1 MTRAFRPDPLPP
13 TLLDELIDLA
23 RRAPAAGNTAGLR
36 FVVLD
41 RPPDVDRYWSVT
53 LPADRRTAFP
63 WPSLLAAP
71 VLVVA
76 CVSAD
81 AYTDRYGAADKQR
94 RPAASAEARRALIR
108 PDGWSV
114 PYWYVDGGMAVMTL
128 LLAAEAVGLG
138 ALFFGLFEN
147 EADVRSLLRIPDDW
161 QPLGTVALGWPDPEA
176 RQRSRSVGA
185 RPRPGLDELRYRG
198 TWPSAQ
204 SR

>member
-1 MTRAFRPDPLPP
+1 M
-13 TLLDELIDLA
+13 
-23 RRAPAAGNTAGLR
+23 R

-53 LPADRRTAFP
+53 LPADRRPIFP
-63 WPSLLAAP
+63 WPDLLAAP
-71 VLVVA
+71 ALVVA

-81 AYTDRYGAADKQR
+81 AYTDRYGVADKQG
-94 RPAASAEARRALIR
+94 RPAASADARRALTR

-128 LLAAEAVGLG
+128 LLAAEAAGLG
-138 ALFFGLFEN
+138 ALFFGLFEH
-147 EADVRSLLRIPDDW
+147 EAEVRSLLRIPDDW
-161 QPLGTVALGWPDPEA
+161 QPVGTVALGWPDPEG
-176 RQRSRSVGA
+176 RQRSRSVST

-198 TWPSAQ
+198 TWPSSQ